1 MKKILSIISAGVLAV
16 LAVSCAKD
24 DKVTFGDADLT
35 APVLGN
41 YTVGSDIVAS
51 FTPAEYKADF
61 NAKLPV
67 NHTLALVSVDGTPVS
82 KVLSSKAEE
91 DKLTV
96 TGKNLT
102 ATLQALGFEIGQSV
116 QLEIVVRATLQDLSK
131 DNGINGYVDSEG
143 KIATNWTLKEDVKPG
158 GGNARPATE
167 GYALFVDATGSTLY
181 NEAIALYAWGDGLSD
196 ADDLFGGWPGMQPTG
211 TVVLDGVTYFYF
223 DLGAKT
229 EGKVVNFII
238 NNNGGGSQLE
248 NFDVLKGQTIDHDF
262 FFKITDD
269 TVETVEVTF
278 GGGGNA
284 RPSLEGFG
292 FFVDA
297 TESTLYNEAIA
308 LYAWGDGLSDA
319 TDLFGGWPGMQ
330 PTGTAELDGVTYFY
344 FDLGAKTEGKVVN
357 FIINNNGGGS
367 QLENFDVLK
376 GQTIDHDFFF
386 KITDDTVETV
396 EVTFGGGGSS
406 LPDIDLSGFA
416 EISACAGAEVWS
428 VIGNAV
434 GGWEEANDV
443 NLEKVSDDPEIWTV
457 SGLEL
462 PADKF
467 KFRGNHT
474 WADWDLGGGTWAV
487 GTPIA
492 LTKGGGDMMAEAGTY
507 TFWLYPTY
515 GVLYIEA
522 E

>member
-1 MKKILSIISAGVLAV
+1 MKKILSIISAGLLVVLA
-16 LAVSCAKD
+16 ASCNKD
-24 DKVTFGDADLT
+24 EKATFDPSDVT
-35 APVLGN
+35 APVLGTV
-41 YTVGSDIVAS
+41 TVGSDVVVNY
-51 FTPAEYKADF
+51 TPATFSMDF
-61 NAKLPV
+61 NQKL
-67 NHTLALVSVDGTPVS
+67 NTYHTLGMVAVNDEKCDVT
-82 KVLSSKAEE
+82 LSSAK
-91 DKLTV
+91 DGGTSITI
-96 TGKNLT
+96 TGKNLN
-102 ATLQALGFEIGQSV
+102 AALQNRGFEIGDEV
-116 QLEIVVRATLQDLSK
+116 KVEIVVRATIQDPSK
-131 DNGINGYVDSEG
+131 GVTNGYVDSEESY
-143 KIATNWTLKEDVKPG
+143 TFDWTLKEDKPG

>member
-1 MKKILSIISAGVLAV
+1 MKNILSIISAGVLAV

-82 KVLSSKAEE
+82 KVLSSKAAEN
-91 DKLTV
+91 KLTV

-158 GGNARPATE
+158 GGNVRPATE
-167 GYALFVDATGSTLY
+167 GYALFVDATESTLY

-278 GGGGNA
+278 GGGG
-284 RPSLEGFG
+284 
-292 FFVDA
+292 
-297 TESTLYNEAIA
+297 
-308 LYAWGDGLSDA
+308 
-319 TDLFGGWPGMQ
+319 
-330 PTGTAELDGVTYFY
+330 
-344 FDLGAKTEGKVVN
+344 
-357 FIINNNGGGS
+357 
-367 QLENFDVLK
+367 
-376 GQTIDHDFFF
+376 
-386 KITDDTVETV
+386 
-396 EVTFGGGGSS
+396 SS

-434 GGWEEANDV
+434 GGWDEANDV
-443 NLEKVSDDPEIWTV
+443 NMEKVSDDPEIWTV

>member
-1 MKKILSIISAGVLAV
+1 MKKILSIISAGLLVVLA
-16 LAVSCAKD
+16 ASCNKD
-24 DKVTFGDADLT
+24 EKATFDPSDVT
-35 APVLGN
+35 APVLGTVNVGTDVVVN
-41 YTVGSDIVAS
+41 YT
-51 FTPAEYKADF
+51 PAVFSMDF
-61 NAKLPV
+61 NKDMPTY
-67 NHTLALVSVDGTPVS
+67 HTLGMIAVNDEKCDVTLSNAKDSGTS
-82 KVLSSKAEE
+82 LKLS
-91 DKLTV
+91 
-96 TGKNLT
+96 GKNMT
-102 ATLQALGFEIGQSV
+102 AALQLRGFAIGEQV
-116 QLEIVVRATLQDLSK
+116 KVTVVVRASIQDPSK
-131 DNGINGYVDSEG
+131 GVTNGYVDSEESY
-143 KIATNWTLKEDVKPG
+143 TFDWTLAEESQG
-158 GGNARPATE
+158 GSLPKHDGVRIYINNQT
-167 GYALFVDATGSTLY
+167 GWDAISLY
-181 NEAIALYAWGDGLSD
+181 MWGDVNDFG
-196 ADDLFGGWPGMQPTG
+196 GGWPGVAVTG
-211 TVVLDGVTYFYF
+211 TISLGGIDWTYFDYSNEIF
-223 DLGAKT
+223 GLA
-229 EGKVVNFII
+229 ENLIF
-238 NNNGGGSQLE
+238 NNNGGGTQLA
-248 NFDVLKGQTIDHDF
+248 DYP
-262 FFKITDD
+262 ITFEEGVVDYWL
-269 TVETVEVTF
+269 TVTAEGVEAAEAPAV
-278 GGGGNA
+278 GGNA

-443 NLEKVSDDPEIWTV
+443 NMEKVSDDPEIWTV